1 MASHLVGL
9 VGLARAGKDT
19 FAARLVAEHG
29 FTRVAF
35 ADPLK
40 EAALALDPYVEV
52 TRTFVDTQ
60 GCSCCPTEEYDY
72 EEHVRLSEVVE
83 AEGWEAAKAQAD
95 VRRTLQNLGV
105 AIRNLDPGFWLNAAI
120 RRADEVE
127 GPVVI
132 ADVRFSNEL
141 GYVARRGVSVRIV
154 RPGQVNSDTH
164 VSENELADAATT
176 FSVVNAG
183 TVADLHA
190 AADEFAAALTP
201 R

>member
-1 MASHLVGL
+1 MASQLVGL

-40 EAALALDPYVEV
+40 EAALALDPIVEV
-52 TRTFVDTQ
+52 GVSGHEYRLTDFVA
-60 GCSCCPTEEYDY
+60 S
-72 EEHVRLSEVVE
+72 
-83 AEGWEAAKAQAD
+83 EGWEGAKEWPEI
-95 VRRTLQNLGV
+95 RRTLQHLGV
-105 AIRNLDPGFWLNAAI
+105 AIRNLDPGFWLYAAMK
-120 RRADEVE
+120 RADEVE

-132 ADVRFSNEL
+132 TDVRFSNEL

-190 AADEFAAALTP
+190 AADEFAAALTL

>member
-1 MASHLVGL
+1 MMASLVLGTVGL
-9 VGLARAGKDT
+9 KRSGKDT
-19 FAARLVAEHG
+19 FAARLVEEHG

-40 EAALALDPYVEV
+40 DAALALDPRIFY
-52 TRTFVDTQ
+52 RA
-60 GCSCCPTEEYDY
+60 
-72 EEHVRLSEVVE
+72 RLSEIVNE
-83 AEGWEAAKAQAD
+83 DGWEAAKEIPE

-127 GPVVI
+127 GPVI
-132 ADVRFSNEL
+132 ITDVRFSNEL
-141 GYVARRGVSVRIV
+141 GYVARHGVSVRIV

-164 VSENELADAATT
+164 ISENELADAPTT
-176 FSVVNAG
+176 FSVVNGG

-190 AADEFAAALTP
+190 AADELAAALTS